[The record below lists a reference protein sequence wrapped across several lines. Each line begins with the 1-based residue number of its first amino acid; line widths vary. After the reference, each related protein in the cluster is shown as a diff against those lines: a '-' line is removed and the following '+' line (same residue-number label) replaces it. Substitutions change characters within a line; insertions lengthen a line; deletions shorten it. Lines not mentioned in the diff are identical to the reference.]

1 MVIGVLGGVVAL
13 VAVGFVVASIFV
25 RRHAESDRPQPGWQA
40 TGELFNDPSTGR
52 VMRVWLDPSGE
63 RHYVAEGRRK
73 TA

>member
-1 MVIGVLGGVVAL
+1 MGIVLAVGAL
-13 VAVGFVVASIFV
+13 IVVGFVVASIFV
-25 RRHAESDRPQPGWQA
+25 RRHAESDRPEPGWQP

-52 VMRVWLDPSGE
+52 VMRVWLDLSGE

>member
-1 MVIGVLGGVVAL
+1 MAALGVVGAL
-13 VAVGFVVASIFV
+13 VVVGFIVASIFV

-40 TGELFNDPSTGR
+40 TAELFNDPSTGR